1 MVHVGEMRP
10 RPESGPQLDFRRQTM
25 FRKETTSTEEVA
37 KMKASVIYISFL
49 FCVLL
54 IAHLP
59 IEARAQAVRIPGG
72 IQGSAGAGFTDF
84 KILAPQSDLKLDR
97 GNYFSAS
104 AERGFGVLNLYVTLT
119 LSHMSAEGTANYD
132 YTNLSS
138 STTYTAND
146 VPFQARLL
154 DVGLGLK
161 MKIIDGYWFRPYV
174 EGGGLGGYHEI
185 DYRPRSGTL
194 DTQGSD
200 YKRKDVIMGS
210 GFYYEGGIEIQ
221 FGDRFG
227 VKLAGR
233 VSEYQTKNLETLD
246 KRGIKFQ
253 SETYYLSG
261 LVGF

>member
-1 MVHVGEMRP
+1 MKTSLIYFFIFFVTALAAHA
-10 RPESGPQLDFRRQTM
+10 PQ
-25 FRKETTSTEEVA
+25 K
-37 KMKASVIYISFL
+37 
-49 FCVLL
+49 
-54 IAHLP
+54 
-59 IEARAQAVRIPGG
+59 ARAQSVRIPGG
-72 IQGSAGAGFTDF
+72 VQGSAGAGFTDF
-84 KILAPQSDLKLDR
+84 RVLAPQSDLKFDR
-97 GNYFSAS
+97 GTFLAAS
-104 AERGFGVLNLYVTLT
+104 AERGFGILNLYATLT
-119 LSHMSAEGTANYD
+119 LSHMTAEGSSNYN

-161 MKIIDGYWFRPYV
+161 MKLIDRYWFRPYV
-174 EGGGLGGYHEI
+174 EGGGLGGYHEV

-233 VSEYQTKNLETLD
+233 VSEYQTKKLETLD
-246 KRGIKFQ
+246 NRGIKFH
-253 SETYYLSG
+253 SETYYLSA
-261 LVGF
+261 LMGF